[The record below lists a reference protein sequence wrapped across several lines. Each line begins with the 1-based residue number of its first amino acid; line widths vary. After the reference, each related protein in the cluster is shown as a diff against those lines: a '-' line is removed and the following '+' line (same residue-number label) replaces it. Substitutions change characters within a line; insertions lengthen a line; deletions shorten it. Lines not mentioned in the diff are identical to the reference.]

1 MPETFGGQR
10 FTQTFPEEVPVY
22 GGGTQAE
29 FEQMMAPQPRSML
42 PPGAGGA
49 PGQEMIPPLGGG
61 GLVPPEM
68 QQQALSPLEAANLGM
83 MGPVTDVAGGAQ
95 KVVGLTPGQ
104 KASRAQ
110 QAAQKKQLLSL
121 AQQTLPTGG
130 AGVFGGGQTPP
141 YIASL
146 SE

>member
-1 MPETFGGQR
+1 
-10 FTQTFPEEVPVY
+10 
-22 GGGTQAE
+22 
-29 FEQMMAPQPRSML
+29 ML
-42 PPGAGGA
+42 PPGVGGA

-61 GLVPPEM
+61 DLVPPEL
-68 QQQALSPLEAANLGM
+68 QQQALSPTEAANLGL
-83 MGPVTDVAGGAQ
+83 MGPAGEVAGDPM

-121 AQQTLPTGG
+121 AQQTLPSGG
-130 AGVFGGGQTPP
+130 AGVFGGGQAPP